1 MMTDTVS
8 SGIHATS
15 GSAIAA
21 VRWYLA
27 AAFVFVI
34 LHFLLSPQVM
44 PRGLDR
50 PVLLIAAPWPVA
62 ASAAFI
68 VAMAVAGFV
77 ATRLLGARDY
87 LSGLEVVCV
96 GVALWAAFGGTMDD
110 WLIRY
115 FHAPRGAA
123 AGAYLLVLVEY
134 VVVIVAFVAV
144 LAGVVWAIGA
154 GGPQG
159 ASWRDRVAAHWPP
172 LERNEKAASGPLTA
186 LLVSFVAALAI
197 LVLMG
202 PRVAHTYKGQVY
214 FAVFVGFAV
223 GTYAA
228 RSVLGRA
235 APLWYALAP
244 VILGVVGMLIAVM
257 NPRLPGE
264 FSQLN
269 VIPPNGLARPLPL
282 EIISVGV
289 FAVSWM
295 MRNLQSTA
303 VGRSN

>member
-1 MMTDTVS
+1 MDAVS
-8 SGIHATS
+8 NHAGTPA
-15 GSAIAA
+15 GSLFAA
-21 VRWYLA
+21 MRWYLA
-27 AAFVFVI
+27 AAIVFLM

-50 PVLLIAAPWPVA
+50 PVLLIAAPWPIL

-68 VAMAVAGFV
+68 TALAAAGYV
-77 ATRLLGARDY
+77 ATRLSGARDY
-87 LSGLEVVCV
+87 LYGLEAVCV
-96 GVALWAAFGGTMDD
+96 GVAVWAAFGGTMDD
-110 WLIRY
+110 WLIQ
-115 FHAPRGAA
+115 HHPVPHGAG
-123 AGAYLLVLVEY
+123 AGAYLLVLLEY
-134 VVVIVAFVAV
+134 AVVIPAFGAG
-144 LAGVVWAIGA
+144 LAGAALAVGS
-154 GGPQG
+154 GGPPG
-159 ASWRDRVAAHWPP
+159 ENWITRLLSPWPP
-172 LERNEKAASGPLTA
+172 LERDEKAASGIMTTLV
-186 LLVSFVAALAI
+186 VSFIASLVI

-244 VILGVVGMLIAVM
+244 AVVGIVGMVVAAM

-269 VIPPNGLARPLPL
+269 AIPPSGLARPLPV
-282 EIISVGV
+282 EMISVGV
-289 FAVSWM
+289 LAVGWM
-295 MRNLQSTA
+295 MRNLRSSA
-303 VGRSN
+303 SGRTG